1 MSELL
6 NGVKSNDFIGYVLQT
21 VETAIKSEFKKL
33 TDTNRA
39 KAYSY
44 DPYTLRNDFLGLLAI
59 KRMGS
64 ASGNSKLDELTK
76 VLFGNDDHGLT
87 IKIMS
92 RGDLSYTITDYDM
105 KYMFF
110 IKNRKDRF
118 AIDDLA
124 QSVSGDI
131 KKLSKEPWAKIVT
144 PEIELLVKNFM
155 AVVWELGGE
164 GGNNKFR
171 DIHYKIKD
179 ALIDWGTTYPNE
191 TPLPI
196 TDISEESAQE
206 FFEKNPNLDF
216 AKNEMPSFSQLAGSP
231 FKTIFDKRKAEDL
244 SMEF

>member
-6 NGVKSNDFIGYVLQT
+6 NGVKSNDFIGYILQT

-33 TDTNRA
+33 TDTNRS

-44 DPYTLRNDFLGLLAI
+44 DPSALRNDFLGLLAI

-64 ASGNSKLDELTK
+64 ASGNSKLDELIK
-76 VLFGNDDHGLT
+76 VLFGNDDCGLT
-87 IKIMS
+87 IKIMP
-92 RGDLSYTITDYDM
+92 RANLSYSITDDNM
-105 KYMFF
+105 NYMFF
-110 IKNRKDRF
+110 VKDRKDRF

-124 QSVSGDI
+124 QNVSGDI
-131 KKLSKEPWAKIVT
+131 KKLSKEPWAKIMT

-155 AVVWELGGE
+155 AVVWELGCEDGY
-164 GGNNKFR
+164 NKFR
-171 DIHYKIKD
+171 DVHYKIKD
-179 ALIDWGTTYPNE
+179 ALIAWGTMYQDE

-216 AKNEMPSFSQLAGSP
+216 AKNEMPSFSQLARSP
-231 FKTIFDKRKAEDL
+231 FKSIFDKKKGADL